1 MATVEKEK
9 NIYTFTGIK
18 VEQPLGAF
26 FIGKIPGGK
35 LSEMSQT
42 EVRDMKNNDIN
53 QRIGIQRE
61 LNANRVKEICEY
73 VKTADACFPNSV
85 ILSVKEKYIKDV
97 KDLGNE
103 VFEICLMT
111 EEDTFQIIDGQHR
124 IAGLEGYTEKKPFD
138 VNVSLFLDMDI
149 EQQAILFA
157 TINSK
162 QKGVNK
168 SLMMDLH
175 TMQSARNPI
184 KSAHYIGRI
193 LNERQDGALLG
204 RISPFYTSP
213 KNGGYKY
220 TQANFIART
229 IKYISG
235 NDIQLIKDRDAL
247 KKGQPLVYANEQ
259 VAKKLIFRNLFIDE
273 QEGTIALLINNYFCA
288 VRNCWF
294 NPWEKEGYVLAR
306 TIGFNAL
313 MAVMPVVV
321 GKIGIY
327 DDVIP
332 TQNFEEVF
340 KNLGLVDEDFEEKK
354 FNLSGYGQSDIVH
367 MFKERL

>member
-1 MATVEKEK
+1 MAPDEKEK
-9 NIYTFTGIK
+9 RLYTFIGIK
-18 VEQPLGAF
+18 VEQPLGVF
-26 FIGKIPGGK
+26 FIGKIPGSK

-61 LNANRVKEICEY
+61 LDPNRVKEICEY
-73 VKTADACFPNSV
+73 VKTSDACFPNSV
-85 ILSVKEKYIKDV
+85 ILSVKAKYIDDV
-97 KDLGNE
+97 NDLGNE
-103 VFEICLMT
+103 VYEIDLRT

-124 IAGLEGYTEKKPFD
+124 IAGLEGYKGNKPFD

-175 TMQSARNPI
+175 TMQSTRNPI

-193 LNERQDGALLG
+193 LNDRQDGALYG

-213 KNGGYKY
+213 KDGGYKY
-220 TQANFIART
+220 TQANFIAKT

-235 NDIQLIKDRDAL
+235 SNIQLIKDRDAL

-259 VAKKLIFRNLFIDE
+259 AVKKLIFRNLFIDE
-273 QEGTIALLINNYFCA
+273 QEGKIALLINNYFCA
-288 VRNCWF
+288 VRNCWAI
-294 NPWEKEGYVLAR
+294 PWEQTGYVLAR

-313 MAVMPVVV
+313 MAIMPIVV

-327 DDVIP
+327 NDVILA
-332 TQNFEEVF
+332 QAFEDVF
-340 KNLGLVDEDFEEKK
+340 KNLDLTDADFEEEK
-354 FNLSGYGQSDIVH
+354 FNLNGYGQSDIVR